1 MNVHGTLSAGEV
13 RVALAQSG
21 SRQCADVLKCIG
33 MREISPGLGSLML
46 RYSPIKEKPGILLSR
61 RIRMKLVSRSLYHAG
76 LVAALAAVVSI
87 AGCAKKAAAPP
98 PAPPAPP
105 PAAARPTVTLQ
116 ASPTTVNKGESATL
130 SWNSTDATEL
140 SIAPEVGAVTAQGS
154 TKVTPSDS
162 TTYTITATGPGG
174 STSATASVTVNAPPA
189 PAPAPVG
196 PSVDEL
202 FLREVRDAYFDL
214 DKADIRADARPAL
227 SKTADFLKN
236 YPQLKVTIEGHC
248 DERGSTEYNL
258 SLGDRRASAVKQYLI
273 SLGIGADRIS
283 TVSYGKEKPFCMESN
298 ESCWQQ
304 NRRGHFVKAN

>member
-1 MNVHGTLSAGEV
+1 
-13 RVALAQSG
+13 
-21 SRQCADVLKCIG
+21 
-33 MREISPGLGSLML
+33 
-46 RYSPIKEKPGILLSR
+46 
-61 RIRMKLVSRSLYHAG
+61 MKLVSRSLYHAG
-76 LVAALAAVVSI
+76 LIAMLAAAVFTF
-87 AGCAKKAAAPP
+87 GCKKPPKAPP
-98 PAPPAPP
+98 PAPPAPA

-116 ASPTTVNKGESATL
+116 ASPTTVNKGESSTL

-174 STSATASVTVNAPPA
+174 STSATAAVTVNAPP
-189 PAPAPVG
+189 PPVEQPKG
-196 PSVDEL
+196 PTIDEL
-202 FLREVRDAYFDL
+202 FLKEVRDAYFDY
-214 DKADIRADARPAL
+214 DKADLRPDARAAL
-227 SKTADFLKN
+227 TKTADFLKS
-236 YPQLKVTIEGHC
+236 YPQIKVTIEGHC

-258 SLGDRRASAVKQYLI
+258 GLGDRRATAVKQFLV
-273 SLGIGADRIS
+273 SLGISADRLS